1 MKAVIVKKS
10 GLSTAGDC
18 PSFRQLISQSLST
31 LHAHHLHP
39 DRFRSIYD
47 SLLSELSLSPL
58 RLSAYAA
65 GLPLLPE
72 PSSSTPLDVPLLA
85 HIENCLRIIDSFL
98 LGRWAEDDDR
108 DSLCDDIVN
117 GDGQEAPTD
126 GLVVL
131 CAVGNIMLKVP
142 EDALHYNLG
151 SVCPFLSL
159 GKPLI
164 FNPFL

>member
-72 PSSSTPLDVPLLA
+72 PSSSTPLDVPLFA

-117 GDGQEAPTD
+117 GDGQEALAD
-126 GLVVL
+126 GLVAL

-142 EDALHYNLG
+142 EYASHYNLG
-151 SVCPFLSL
+151 SVCPFFSL
-159 GKPLI
+159 GNLLN